1 MDHIDYFKLQAKHL
15 LKDFKTRFFN
25 KKEGI
30 FEYKPQFFD
39 ITQIFLDFDLYDD
52 ATDFTFTLMNA
63 QHIIARLAGF
73 YKWNELINAKPAEL
87 ELAHLLFDNAHKI
100 SIEEW
105 NMYIDQAEE
114 MNKTNFNTEE
124 KLEIF
129 KQVFL
134 SADKHRSDSFTYRID
149 LEAKRNTQPVDLTKD
164 DHLVLTNTYYEL
176 DNNEKYKAILEHG
189 DNEADFGFRLNEIVE
204 CLHCGAQYKFRD
216 VKAIRLKSE
225 FRTKDDFDM
234 LVCKNYPKCDGTIID
249 LVQIKKTKIHSL
261 ETT

>member
-25 KKEGI
+25 KEEGI
-30 FEYKPQFFD
+30 FEYKPHFFD
-39 ITQIFLDFDLYDD
+39 ITQIFLDFDLNDD

-63 QHIIARLAGF
+63 QHIIAQLAGF

-87 ELAHLLFDNAHKI
+87 ELAHLVFDNAHKI
-100 SIEEW
+100 SIEDW
-105 NMYIDQAEE
+105 NLYIDQAQEI
-114 MNKTNFNTEE
+114 NKTSFNAEE

-134 SADKHRSDSFTYRID
+134 SADKHRSYSLTYRID
-149 LEAKRNTQPVDLTKD
+149 LEAKRNTRPVDLTQD
-164 DHLVLTNTYYEL
+164 DYSDFTNMYDEL
-176 DNNEKYKAILEHG
+176 SNNEKYRAILEHG

-216 VKAIRLKSE
+216 VKAIRLKPE

-234 LVCKNYPKCDGTIID
+234 LVCKNHPKCNGSIID
-249 LVQIKKTKIHSL
+249 LVQINKNS
-261 ETT
+261 